1 MNVIK
6 HMQTFEYIKPIKA
19 STKTNFS
26 QMHRHLE
33 IDLVLYDWKKRK
45 KDHILTSICTEW
57 KNMRVKL

>member
-26 QMHRHLE
+26 QMHRQLA
-33 IDLVLYDWKKRK
+33 IDLVLHDGNKKEKEKR
-45 KDHILTSICTEW
+45 ITF
-57 KNMRVKL
+57 